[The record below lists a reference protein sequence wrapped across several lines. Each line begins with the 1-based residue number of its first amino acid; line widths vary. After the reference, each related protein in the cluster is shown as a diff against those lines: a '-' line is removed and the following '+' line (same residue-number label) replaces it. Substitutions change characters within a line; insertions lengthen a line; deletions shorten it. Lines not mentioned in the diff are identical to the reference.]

1 MPLDQALEAILIEVR
16 EAGVPDLADLPPPA
30 ARGLYRQILAA
41 NDVAPAAAVVSDDI
55 ATGTSGSVPVRI
67 YRPQQ
72 GEPVGVIAYYHGGGY
87 VLGDLDGYDNVCR
100 QLCVDSQATVVSV
113 DYRLA
118 PEHPFPAAID
128 DAWTALEWIAA
139 EVSALAGPG
148 APIAVAGDSA
158 GAVLATVVCLLARD
172 RHGPAI
178 AYQGLV
184 YPPAGAGH
192 FGDSDSRRQYADGP
206 TLTMRTADF
215 FNRCYFGSSQ
225 PPANELAAPLLANDC
240 SRLPPAL
247 IQVATHDP
255 LRDEALAYGVRL
267 RQAGNDVVVVE
278 YHGLAHGFISMGG
291 AVPAARLAQLQL
303 ARALTDALHRAKA
316 LRGNRLAPYTEAQ

>member
-1 MPLDQALEAILIEVR
+1 MPLDQALEAILTQVR
-16 EAGVPDLADLPPPA
+16 EAGVPDLADLPVPA
-30 ARGLYRQILAA
+30 ARDLYRQILAA
-41 NDVAPAAAVVSDDI
+41 NDVGQAAAVVSDEI

-67 YRPQQ
+67 YRPRQ
-72 GEPVGVIAYYHGGGY
+72 GESVGVIAYYHGGGY

-100 QLCVDSQATVVSV
+100 QLSVDSQATVVSV

-118 PEHPFPAAID
+118 PEHPFPAAVD

-139 EVSALAGPG
+139 QADRLAGEG

-172 RHGPAI
+172 RHGPTI

-184 YPPAGAGH
+184 YPAAGAGY
-192 FGDSDSRRQYADGP
+192 FGDSDSRRQCADGP
-206 TLTMRTADF
+206 TLTMRTVDF
-215 FNRCYFGSSQ
+215 FNRGYFGSAH

-247 IQVATHDP
+247 VQIATHDP
-255 LRDEALAYGVRL
+255 LRDEALAYGARL
-267 RQAGNDVVVVE
+267 REAGNDVIVVE

-291 AVPAARLAQLQL
+291 TVAAARLAQRQL
-303 ARALTDALHRAKA
+303 AQALHTA
-316 LRGNRLAPYTEAQ
+316 LGRHQVRCPVDATTASS

>member
-1 MPLDQALEAILIEVR
+1 MPLDQALETILAQVR

-41 NDVAPAAAVVSDDI
+41 NDVAPADAVVCDEI

-72 GEPVGVIAYYHGGGY
+72 SASVGVIAYYHGGGY

-100 QLCVDSQATVVSV
+100 QLCVDSQATIVSV
-113 DYRLA
+113 EYRLA
-118 PEHPFPAAID
+118 PEHPFPAAVD

-139 EVSALAGPG
+139 HADRLGGEG
-148 APIAVAGDSA
+148 APVAVAGDSA

-172 RHGPAI
+172 RHGPTI

-184 YPPAGAGH
+184 YPPAGAGY
-192 FGDSDSRRQYADGP
+192 FGDSDSRRRFADGP
-206 TLTMRTADF
+206 TLTMRTAEF
-215 FNRCYFGSSQ
+215 FNRCYFGSAQ
-225 PPANELAAPLLANDC
+225 PPANELAAPLLAGDC

-247 IQVATHDP
+247 VQIATHDA
-255 LRDEALAYGVRL
+255 LRDEALAYAKRL
-267 RQAGNDVVVVE
+267 REAGNDVIVVE
-278 YHGLAHGFISMGG
+278 YHGLAHGFISMAGS
-291 AVPAARLAQLQL
+291 VPAARLAQRQL
-303 ARALTDALHRAKA
+303 AQALHTALTHHRA
-316 LRGNRLAPYTEAQ
+316 R